1 MCGILG
7 CVNFKFVPRS
17 LDSISHRGPDG
28 SGVKNFNINGHDV
41 TLAHRRLSIVDV
53 SENGAQPMASGD
65 GNSFITFNG
74 EIYNHDTLKPKMKFT
89 QFKGHSD
96 TETLVNYFN
105 EHTISDLKDLNGI
118 FGFAILDQAKK
129 RLYVARDRFGV
140 KPIYY
145 YFKNNQLVFSS
156 EVRPF

>member
-7 CVNFKFVPRS
+7 CINFRFSNES

-28 SGVKNFNINGHDV
+28 SGVKQFNINGHNV

-74 EIYNHDTLKPKMKFT
+74 EIYNHADLKPKMKFT
-89 QFKGHSD
+89 GFKGHSD
-96 TETLVNYFN
+96 TETIVNYFN
-105 EHTISDLKDLNGI
+105 EVNVPCSLKHLNGI
-118 FGFAILDQAKK
+118 FGFAILNQKNKK
-129 RLYVARDRFGV
+129 LYLTRDRFGV
-140 KPIYY
+140 KPVYY
-145 YFKNNQLVFSS
+145 YFKD
-156 EVRPF
+156 